1 MPVDGH
7 AGGAPLSGAE
17 RGHGNRF
24 DVFNPQVPGCPAQT
38 GCTRLAGELG
48 TSLCCS
54 DGLGIV
60 RSGFAAEG
68 VDYLG
73 CLAVCGRLSC
83 DPSAGIAASLSLS
96 WSLVMLA
103 IAASWLGRLKVE
115 RSIATAAVRAVVQLA
130 AVSLVITA
138 VLSQLAWSLVFAA
151 FMFGVA
157 VFTSS
162 RRIEAPQAWPWVA
175 VAIGCGVVPVL
186 TVIFLSGAV
195 PWNGASLV
203 PMAGIIIGG
212 SMSAQ
217 SLAGRRCFAA
227 LREEHGSYEA
237 ALSIGLPRPMAIGEV
252 VERRLPEALV
262 PALDQ
267 TRTVGLVTLP
277 GAFVGVLLGGGT
289 PIQAGAAQVLVL
301 AWPAGR
307 GNRHRGRGLSAH
319 EGIPVAPARSPQP
332 PRRVNPGVS
341 GSAEDRRWASVRR

>member
-1 MPVDGH
+1 MTHQPGL
-7 AGGAPLSGAE
+7 PL
-17 RGHGNRF
+17 F
-24 DVFNPQVPGCPAQT
+24 
-38 GCTRLAGELG
+38 
-48 TSLCCS
+48 
-54 DGLGIV
+54 
-60 RSGFAAEG
+60 
-68 VDYLG
+68 
-73 CLAVCGRLSC
+73 
-83 DPSAGIAASLSLS
+83 IALVI
-96 WSLVMLA
+96 LVMLA
-103 IAASWLGRLKVE
+103 IAASWVGRLKVE

-130 AVSLVITA
+130 AVALVITA
-138 VLSQLAWSLVFAA
+138 VLSQLAWSLVFAV

-162 RRIEAPQAWPWVA
+162 RRIEAPRAWPWVA
-175 VAIGCGVVPVL
+175 VAIACGVVPVL

-217 SLAGRRCFAA
+217 SLTGRRCFAA

-237 ALSIGLPRPMAIGEV
+237 ALSIGLPRPTAIGEV

-289 PIQAGAAQVLVL
+289 AIQAGAVQVLVL
-301 AWPAGR
+301 I
-307 GNRHRGRGLSAH
+307 GLLAA
-319 EGIPVAPARSPQP
+319 EAVTVAVAYQLMKASRLLPPDLRS
-332 PRRVNPGVS
+332 RLI
-341 GSAEDRRWASVRR
+341 A

>member
-1 MPVDGH
+1 MTHQPGL
-7 AGGAPLSGAE
+7 PL
-17 RGHGNRF
+17 
-24 DVFNPQVPGCPAQT
+24 V
-38 GCTRLAGELG
+38 
-48 TSLCCS
+48 
-54 DGLGIV
+54 
-60 RSGFAAEG
+60 
-68 VDYLG
+68 
-73 CLAVCGRLSC
+73 
-83 DPSAGIAASLSLS
+83 IALVV
-96 WSLVMLA
+96 LVMLA
-103 IAASWLGRLKVE
+103 IAASWVGRLNVE

-130 AVSLVITA
+130 AVALVITA

-162 RRIEAPQAWPWVA
+162 RRIEAPRAWPWVA

-186 TVIFLSGAV
+186 AVIFLWRGALERGV
-195 PWNGASLV
+195 LV

-252 VERRLPEALV
+252 IERRLPEALV

-289 PIQAGAAQVLVL
+289 PIQAGAVQVLVL
-301 AWPAGR
+301 V
-307 GNRHRGRGLSAH
+307 GLLAA
-319 EGIPVAPARSPQP
+319 ETVTVVVAYQLMKAFWLLPPDLRS
-332 PRRVNPGVS
+332 RLV
-341 GSAEDRRWASVRR
+341 A

>member
-1 MPVDGH
+1 VTHQPGL
-7 AGGAPLSGAE
+7 PL
-17 RGHGNRF
+17 
-24 DVFNPQVPGCPAQT
+24 V
-38 GCTRLAGELG
+38 
-48 TSLCCS
+48 
-54 DGLGIV
+54 
-60 RSGFAAEG
+60 
-68 VDYLG
+68 
-73 CLAVCGRLSC
+73 
-83 DPSAGIAASLSLS
+83 IALVV
-96 WSLVMLA
+96 LVMLA
-103 IAASWLGRLKVE
+103 TCASWVDRLKVE

-162 RRIEAPQAWPWVA
+162 RRIEAPRAWPWVA

-186 TVIFLSGAV
+186 AVIFLSGAV

-237 ALSIGLPRPMAIGEV
+237 ALSIGLPRPMAISEV
-252 VERRLPEALV
+252 IERRLPEALV

-289 PIQAGAAQVLVL
+289 PIQAGAAQILVL
-301 AWPAGR
+301 L
-307 GNRHRGRGLSAH
+307 GLLAA
-319 EGIPVAPARSPQP
+319 ETVTVVVAYQLMKASRLLPPDLRS
-332 PRRVNPGVS
+332 RLV
-341 GSAEDRRWASVRR
+341 A